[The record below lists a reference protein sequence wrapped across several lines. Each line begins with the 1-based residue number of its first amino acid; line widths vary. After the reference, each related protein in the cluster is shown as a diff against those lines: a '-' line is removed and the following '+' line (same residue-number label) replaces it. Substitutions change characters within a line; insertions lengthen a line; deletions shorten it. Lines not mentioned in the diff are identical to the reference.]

1 MCLEIEPNKHLKL
14 QSLAGFNILLK
25 FENLI
30 EDSILLDQTCS
41 NNFETISRTLWH
53 SLWNSSNG
61 GDVDERYAT
70 MF

>member
-14 QSLAGFNILLK
+14 QSLAGFNTLLK

-61 GDVDERYAT
+61 GDGDERYAT